1 MGIDPISAGIMGV
14 AGLGSALIGSSA
26 SQSAAQTQA
35 DAATQAANLQY
46 QQYQEQKALQEP
58 FRQAGITGQNQLMS
72 YLGLGGD
79 TGAAGY
85 GQWAS
90 PTLTSSQFQNYLDPG
105 YQFRLSEG
113 MKALD
118 RSAASRG
125 GLLSG
130 GYAKGVQQYAQGLAS
145 EEYQNAFNRYQTSR
159 AAALSPLQQLQG
171 VGQAAASNQ
180 AAASGQYGTN
190 VSNLM
195 TGSAS
200 AQAAGTIGSAQAYSN
215 ALGTAGKYAME
226 APLLA
231 SQTAYNNAQ
240 SSYYN
245 NLLGGGGYQTV
256 TAPTYANQGT
266 YLPSSVVTNPLSY

>member
-14 AGLGSALIGSSA
+14 ASLGSALIGSSA
-26 SQSAAQTQA
+26 SKSAAETQA
-35 DAATQAANLQY
+35 SAARDAASLQY

-58 FRQAGITGQNQLMS
+58 FRQAGLTGQNQLMN

-85 GQWAS
+85 GSWAS
-90 PTLTSSQFQNYLDPG
+90 PTLTADQFSKYQDPG
-105 YQFRLSEG
+105 YAFRLSEG
-113 MKALD
+113 MKALE
-118 RSAASRG
+118 RSAAARG

-130 GYAKGVQQYAQGLAS
+130 GFAKGAQQYAQGLAS

-171 VGQAAASNQ
+171 IGQAAASNQ

-195 TGSAS
+195 TGSAA

-226 APLLA
+226 APYLA
-231 SQTAYNNAQ
+231 AQ
-240 SSYYN
+240 SSYLNARANALN
-245 NLLGGGGYQTV
+245 NQVYM
-256 TAPTYANQGT
+256 PTT
-266 YLPSSVVTNPLSY
+266 LSGQDWGINYSGPTLEPVG